1 MSPTTALL
9 SPSSACATGTCID
22 ARRLVQSLK
31 IKDNFTTRGR
41 NNISSFVPAPP
52 TVELTDRGRGA
63 VVDGYLVC
71 DGRGLGQLFDP
82 VLVVLVRIQALN
94 HSRRNA
100 WSVANPALAPFNFTP
115 TQEFDGGHVAKGLNV
130 SSWDALAGAMVPF
143 PGFVTTTV
151 YHSSST
157 SEGWGGALLLG
168 QELLAQGSLP
178 TALWISNLE
187 TKPRTTASNS
197 KGFQFNCTNRLDI
210 L

>member
-1 MSPTTALL
+1 MINDTMPEITAKHRFKLFLLVLQVHNFIYIYHNIVQGAIATHKPVSPTTALL

-52 TVELTDRGRGA
+52 TVELTYRGRGA

-130 SSWDALAGAMVPF
+130 SS
-143 PGFVTTTV
+143 
-151 YHSSST
+151 
-157 SEGWGGALLLG
+157 
-168 QELLAQGSLP
+168 
-178 TALWISNLE
+178 
-187 TKPRTTASNS
+187 
-197 KGFQFNCTNRLDI
+197 
-210 L
+210 